1 MRSKIAKRIL
11 DETPEDLRI
20 FVRKHSDIVVRV
32 HQLMREKGWTQ
43 KELAGKLE
51 KTPSEISKWLS
62 GEHNFTLRSIAK
74 LEAELG
80 AEIIYVPKRD
90 SFHVQRSGSLKSI
103 AVKAEPVSTK
113 ISFQGGPTHSAPSK
127 TKVQPEEPIAA

>member
-32 HQLMREKGWTQ
+32 YQLMREKGWSQ

-51 KTPSEISKWLS
+51 KTPSEISKWLN

-90 SFHVQRSGSLKSI
+90 SFHVQRSGSLKSV
-103 AVKAEPVSTK
+103 AAKAEPVSTK
-113 ISFQGGPTHSAPSK
+113 ISFQGGWTSGSPYKSRT
-127 TKVQPEEPIAA
+127 PEEPIAA